1 MARIPYFDLSLTTDR
16 AAKAAARLPA
26 LNIFRMMGHAG
37 ELLDGFTR
45 FGGQILNL
53 MQLDPG
59 LREIAIV
66 RVGIASGATY
76 EVFQHERIARDV
88 GLSPAVIAAIREGP
102 RAAAFDEAQR
112 EVMAFTDDVVA
123 NVRASD
129 ATFKPILARH
139 GARGAQELTLTVGY
153 YMMVSR
159 FLETFDVDIEDPP
172 TATPKVSGVTT

>member
-1 MARIPYFDLSLTTDR
+1 MARIPYFDLALTTDR
-16 AAKAAARLPA
+16 AAKAAARLPP

-37 ELLDGFTR
+37 DLLDGFTR
-45 FGGQILNL
+45 LGGQILNL
-53 MQLDPG
+53 MALDPG

-66 RVGIASGATY
+66 RVGILSGAAY

-88 GLSPAVIAAIREGP
+88 GLSNEVIAAIREGP
-102 RAAAFDEAQR
+102 TAAAFDDAQR

-123 NVRASD
+123 HVRAGD

-139 GARGAQELTLTVGY
+139 GARGAQELTLTVGF

-159 FLETFDVDIEDPP
+159 FLETFDVDIEDGP
-172 TATPKVSGVTT
+172 TASPKVSGTKA